1 MATLELRLSSKV
13 QKDTSRS
20 EILLRL
26 YQGSRLNLRAKSG
39 VFVSPCHFE
48 YFIDRKRTQAVS
60 GIRLSEK
67 TITSTTENA
76 VKHGYVLF
84 NRGDIFVRNRI
95 DSEDKTYH
103 DNAKKKIENLKR
115 VVMDAYESANES
127 NITSEWLQAL
137 VDKFHHPETFAKNQ
151 NPDNNGCR
159 FFSIM
164 EDFITKK
171 PSSPSQIKGVHVL
184 MRALARYERFVQK
197 TDKSRKSFIWDIETA
212 TKEDIENFE
221 SYFRNE
227 RVLSEEYP
235 KLFVGLL
242 SEYPAS
248 ISQRRKSPMKVENR
262 GNNTVIILMKK
273 FKAFW
278 AWLIREGLTTNNPFL
293 TVTIGTEKYGTPYYI
308 SIEERNRIADFD
320 LSFNPHLEAQRDIFI
335 FQCCIGCRVSDM
347 LCFKSS
353 DIIEGEINYIP
364 RKTKSSDPA
373 TVKVPLNDRAK
384 KLVEKYKGVDKKGRL
399 FPFISAQKY
408 NDSIKEFFSVCGI
421 TRMVTVLDSATGK
434 EIKQP
439 INEIASSHMARR
451 TFIGNLYRRVKDPN
465 LIGKLSGHVEG
476 SKAFARYR
484 DIDKETREET
494 VKLID

>member
-212 TKEDIENFE
+212 TKEDIE
-221 SYFRNE
+221 
-227 RVLSEEYP
+227 
-235 KLFVGLL
+235 
-242 SEYPAS
+242 
-248 ISQRRKSPMKVENR
+248 
-262 GNNTVIILMKK
+262 
-273 FKAFW
+273 
-278 AWLIREGLTTNNPFL
+278 
-293 TVTIGTEKYGTPYYI
+293 
-308 SIEERNRIADFD
+308 
-320 LSFNPHLEAQRDIFI
+320 
-335 FQCCIGCRVSDM
+335 CR
-347 LCFKSS
+347 
-353 DIIEGEINYIP
+353 Y
-364 RKTKSSDPA
+364 
-373 TVKVPLNDRAK
+373 
-384 KLVEKYKGVDKKGRL
+384 
-399 FPFISAQKY
+399 
-408 NDSIKEFFSVCGI
+408 
-421 TRMVTVLDSATGK
+421 
-434 EIKQP
+434 
-439 INEIASSHMARR
+439 
-451 TFIGNLYRRVKDPN
+451 
-465 LIGKLSGHVEG
+465 
-476 SKAFARYR
+476 
-484 DIDKETREET
+484 
-494 VKLID
+494 